1 MSVLP
6 MTSLKQRK
14 RFLTPRTNNQLKGIL
29 SELKAAHKMGVR
41 IEPCAAIF
49 QRMTII
55 IQSMSFRLL
64 SKSTPIQTVSDF
76 KGFAEAAGTLV
87 GLLPNS
93 KVRAPHY

>member
-1 MSVLP
+1 VSMSKKGNLNFPV
-6 MTSLKQRK
+6 
-14 RFLTPRTNNQLKGIL
+14 PRLISSG
-29 SELKAAHKMGVR
+29 A
-41 IEPCAAIF
+41 PIF

-64 SKSTPIQTVSDF
+64 SKSTPIQTVRDF
-76 KGFAEAAGTLV
+76 KGFAEVAGTFV

>member
-1 MSVLP
+1 

-14 RFLTPRTNNQLKGIL
+14 RFLTPRPNNQLKGIL
-29 SELKAAHKMGVR
+29 SELKATNKMGVR
-41 IEPCAAIF
+41 IAPCASVF
-49 QRMTII
+49 QRMII

-76 KGFAEAAGTLV
+76 KGFAEVAGTLV

>member
-1 MSVLP
+1 

-14 RFLTPRTNNQLKGIL
+14 RSLIPLPNNQLKGIL
-29 SELKAAHKMGVR
+29 SALKATHKMGVR
-41 IEPCAAIF
+41 IAPGASAF
-49 QRMTII
+49 LMVTII

-64 SKSTPIQTVSDF
+64 SKSTPIQTASDF
-76 KGFAEAAGTLV
+76 KGFAEVAGTFV